1 MGGPGSGSSELS
13 AENSCHVNIS
23 RCLELYHHQEASTES
38 DSFYK
43 KGKKMPQYRP
53 RKGGSAAVGFD
64 DGTVNGDYRRPRRI
78 RKR

>member
-13 AENSCHVNIS
+13 EEHSCHVNIT
-23 RCLELYHHQEASTES
+23 RCFESYQHQEAITEG
-38 DSFYK
+38 DSAYK
-43 KGKKMPQYRP
+43 TGKKMPQHRP
-53 RKGGSAAVGFD
+53 RKGGAAAVGFD